1 MPQFNDPIQNA
12 TVTNKIL
19 DLELKQVRGI
29 GVFSTFSDI
38 YDLDAQNRSAPY
50 LAFVKDEGKAYL
62 FTGSENASL
71 SVDDADW
78 TATGASSQWQ
88 EVALGSGGFGATGPT
103 GPDGVTGADGATG
116 PTGPKGATG
125 PAGAPG
131 VTGPTGPKGA
141 TGSTGAN
148 GATGPTG
155 PKGATGS
162 EGPQGLQGPTGP
174 TGSEGPQGLRGV
186 TGPTGPKGATGAD
199 GIDGAT
205 GATGPT
211 GPKGATGSEGPQGV
225 TGPTGPK
232 GATGSEGDRGVTG
245 PTGPRGATGAD
256 SSVAGPKGAT
266 GPTGP
271 KGATGAPG
279 SDGATGPTGTVGS
292 VKGSNEDG
300 ATGVVNNPE
309 FLKFNDFEVTA
320 TGSGALIKQERFTQD
335 YVLNIPNDGNI
346 VKSFGKYLNGA
357 TVPADGKTAIEVLID
372 AFQDTADPVP
382 SISGLGQP
390 VYGQGTFTDT
400 ITIDFGIQNNTT
412 VSGTSGVYAVLEW
425 GINGYGFFN
434 GGGSATYSA
443 SQVYYGVSAINTSLT
458 FTGSYSASNNYQVKL
473 TVTEAGTNGG
483 QATASVQNVSGVAN
497 WDTSINTMVFT
508 GTSGLTT
515 TAGLT
520 ETSTRRIRGNTSTTF
535 NIDIESDEPSYVDIS
550 TIKIYGHVGTSLSF
564 PAGDLLTTI
573 NVNASSYTNT
583 SAYTHDP
590 GDVGSYR
597 YKIVVED
604 EHGLTTSDTES
615 TINYYYETYFGL
627 STDSSFDAANT
638 IDDLS
643 AELFTSV
650 PGGIDGIGPFSNTG
664 GSTYVWIAYPSTT
677 DITEISDG
685 AEVITGGFTQQSDV
699 TITGLNGESTTYSV
713 YRSNAAG
720 SFDNVTLYLT

>member
-1 MPQFNDPIQNA
+1 MPQFASALVIDNN
-12 TVTNKIL
+12 NFRLL
-19 DLELKQVRGI
+19 DLGLRTVRGAA
-29 GVFSTFSDI
+29 VFSNIGQRDALPNDI
-38 YDLDAQNRSAPY
+38 RSIPF
-50 LAFVKDEGKAYL
+50 LALVQDDGNGDSKAYVY
-62 FTGSENASL
+62 TGSTTGDTPWE
-71 SVDDADW
+71 SV
-78 TATGASSQWQ
+78 SSWQ
-88 EVALGSGGFGATGPT
+88 EIAFGEGS
-103 GPDGVTGADGATG
+103 D
-116 PTGPKGATG
+116 
-125 PAGAPG
+125 G
-131 VTGPTGPKGA
+131 VTGPTGPA
-141 TGSTGAN
+141 
-148 GATGPTG
+148 
-155 PKGATGS
+155 
-162 EGPQGLQGPTGP
+162 
-174 TGSEGPQGLRGV
+174 
-186 TGPTGPKGATGAD
+186 GATGA
-199 GIDGAT
+199 GISNITISGNTLTIALDNGT
-205 GATGPT
+205 SYSVNVP
-211 GPKGATGSEGPQGV
+211 EGPQGV
-225 TGPTGPK
+225 TGPTGSP
-232 GATGSEGDRGVTG
+232 GEQGEQGERGITGPTGSPGEQGEQGERGITGPTGEPGEQGERGITG
-245 PTGPRGATGAD
+245 PTGPPGDQGEQGERGITGPTG
-256 SSVAGPKGAT
+256 SPGEQGEPGERGIT

-271 KGATGAPG
+271 PGQAGADGAPG

-292 VKGSNEDG
+292 VKGSNESG

-372 AFQDTADPVP
+372 AFQDTVDPIP
-382 SISGLGQP
+382 SITGLNQP

-400 ITIDFGIQNNTT
+400 VTIDFGIQNNTT

-425 GINGYGFFN
+425 GINGYGSAN
-434 GGGSATYSA
+434 GGGATPYSAT
-443 SQVYYGVSAINTSLT
+443 QVYYGASTINVSLT
-458 FTGSYSASNNYQVKL
+458 FTGSYSASNNYQVRL

-483 QATASVQNVSGVAN
+483 QDTASVQNVSGTSN

-590 GDVGSYR
+590 GDVESYR

-650 PGGIDGIGPFSNTG
+650 PGDIDGIGPFSNTG

-713 YRSNAAG
+713 YRSDAAG